1 MGSMQPLAKPLID
14 LCEAGIADKAF
25 PGAAFVV
32 GSSRESIVGFA
43 GRHTYEA
50 TATEIGPE
58 SLFDMASVTKV
69 MATTPAAML
78 LADDEKLDL
87 DRPVMSI
94 LPAFAGEDKDKITP
108 RNLLLHNSGLPAY
121 ATLTKFANRD
131 EARAAVLA
139 LPLRAK
145 PGEKTEY
152 SCMSMITLQQVIEKI
167 IGEPMDAFLKRRLW
181 SPLGM
186 GETLYNPP
194 EELRSRCV
202 PTEEDKSLRKK
213 LIQGEVHDPAA
224 WACGGVSGNAGLFS
238 TVRDVERYLRLMLD
252 RGSFGGKQI
261 ICANTIETWTKRAG
275 DQSTRG
281 LGWDT
286 KSARGSSAGTKFS
299 MKSFGHT
306 GFTGTSVWV
315 DPENRIFAAL
325 LTNRVYPTAENT
337 KITAFRPKF
346 HDLAFEVIR
355 SAK

>member
-1 MGSMQPLAKPLID
+1 MPLSAQPLIE
-14 LCEAGIADKAF
+14 LCESGIAERAF
-25 PGAAFVV
+25 PGAAFVL
-32 GSSRESIVGFA
+32 GSANESVFGYA

-50 TATEIGPE
+50 TSPAIGSE

-78 LADDEKLDL
+78 LNDDEKLDL
-87 DRPVMSI
+87 DAPVSKT
-94 LPAFAGEDKDKITP
+94 LSAFSGGDKDTITP

-152 SCMSMITLQQVIEKI
+152 SCMSMITLQQVIETI
-167 IGEPMDAFLKRRLW
+167 LGEPMDAFLKRRLW
-181 SPLGM
+181 GPLGM
-186 GETLYNPP
+186 GETLYNPGEDLKP
-194 EELRSRCV
+194 RCV
-202 PTEEDKSLRKK
+202 PTEEDKSLRQR
-213 LIQGEVHDPAA
+213 LLQGEVHDPAA

-238 TVRDVERYLRLMLD
+238 TVRDVDRYLRLMLD
-252 RGSFGGKQI
+252 RGNFAGKQI
-261 ICANTIETWTKRAG
+261 LCANTIETWTKRAS

-286 KSARGSSAGTKFS
+286 KSARGSSAGTRFS

-315 DPENRIFAAL
+315 DPENHIYAAL
-325 LTNRVYPTAENT
+325 LTNRVYPTAENS

-355 SAK
+355 TAK